1 MHDDLPDVPALRAH
15 EPPPGGLATLRER
28 LDAYAAARRTRPRRR
43 WWLVAAPALALA
55 VAIAFLVVRRPSSAP
70 PVDPPTKIVDKAIA
84 PTFYWV
90 ASTPSTPHAA
100 PPAIP
105 TVAPAVSI
113 ADAPRVN
120 FGVE

>member
-15 EPPPGGLATLRER
+15 EPPPGGLAALRER
-28 LDAYAAARRTRPRRR
+28 LDTPPRRR
-43 WWLVAAPALALA
+43 WWLLAAPALAIA
-55 VAIAFLVVRRPSSAP
+55 VAIAFLVVRRPASTP

-100 PPAIP
+100 APAIP

-120 FGVE
+120 FGVP